1 MCVWKSS
8 GWIWLLPISKK
19 YFFHLVDIVTS
30 NCKFFKKL
38 SWWIHGMT
46 FKHGWIRSWFLVSW
60 SWSHSWRLC
69 LRQILNNWKCRLFA
83 FKSSAS
89 WDWDQSELSSSFPKL
104 VKCTLWVIWS
114 SPIIFNDLFTLIFK
128 SHKCLSKLCNLFK
141 FNWSVWSS
149 FRCKQI
155 LSLALVVSNK
165 HISGSIKVPSI
176 SMIVNGLETR
186 SWCNKI
192 FRGFLIWSWFNIPWF
207 ELLME
212 SHTNRLEVNRIKNL
226 KWWFHK
232 KKGTMTMKWNL
243 TTTRRFQSHFIWRKF
258 NLVSLIQKSS
268 YWNQWVFNVS
278 DVEVQVKVTTTW
290 SHSNKFPTIDFQ
302 WLTCHATK
310 WGLCS
315 SNWKKWPFWSKVL
328 GTAVGCCSTVKKNP
342 RSVNWWCNCQ
352 VLINESIFK
361 VRKFDMIQSN
371 SLQSLEVNTFIQ
383 RILRSWVQVGTTL
396 IRGSN
401 NWSNKYRIANTK
413 ST

>member
-1 MCVWKSS
+1 M
-8 GWIWLLPISKK
+8 
-19 YFFHLVDIVTS
+19 
-30 NCKFFKKL
+30 
-38 SWWIHGMT
+38 
-46 FKHGWIRSWFLVSW
+46 
-60 SWSHSWRLC
+60 
-69 LRQILNNWKCRLFA
+69 
-83 FKSSAS
+83 
-89 WDWDQSELSSSFPKL
+89 
-104 VKCTLWVIWS
+104 
-114 SPIIFNDLFTLIFK
+114 
-128 SHKCLSKLCNLFK
+128 
-141 FNWSVWSS
+141 
-149 FRCKQI
+149 
-155 LSLALVVSNK
+155 
-165 HISGSIKVPSI
+165 
-176 SMIVNGLETR
+176 GLKPEVGATR
-186 SWCNKI
+186 SFGVFSFEVGSTFFGLNFSWKVTQTDSKSTESKTWSDGFINKK
-192 FRGFLIWSWFNIPWF
+192 R
-207 ELLME
+207 
-212 SHTNRLEVNRIKNL
+212 
-226 KWWFHK
+226 
-232 KKGTMTMKWNL
+232 TMTMKWNF

-258 NLVSLIQKSS
+258 NLISLIQKSS

-342 RSVNWWCNCQ
+342 WSINWWCNCQ

-383 RILRSWVQVGTTL
+383 RVLRSWVQVGTTL